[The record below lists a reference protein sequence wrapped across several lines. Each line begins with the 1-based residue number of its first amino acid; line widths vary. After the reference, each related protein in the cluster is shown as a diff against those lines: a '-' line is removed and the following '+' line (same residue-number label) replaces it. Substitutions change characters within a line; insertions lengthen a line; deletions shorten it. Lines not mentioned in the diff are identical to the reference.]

1 VHSGHP
7 PFTADLPLSAA
18 GVSLPRVPLSPKA
31 HPNTG
36 FAWLRMIGAL
46 VVVVD
51 HSASLT
57 DASRL
62 TVFPTS
68 WNLSPGYIA
77 LMGFFAMSGY
87 QISDSW
93 RQDPCWWR
101 FSVKR
106 VLRLWPPLL
115 LVVLVTALVI
125 GPLVSTSDLSQY
137 LSARATWGYV
147 VHNAGLYTLQHRLPG
162 VFVNNPWPWSAN
174 GAIWTLPMELT
185 GYLLVLG
192 FGVAG
197 LLRRAPWSTI
207 ALLLTLVGLDRRFEA
222 SIGRPGHGGSL
233 LQVPI
238 GSMVSFLVA
247 FSIGMVLH
255 AYRDRI
261 PLSPFLAWSLVGLQI
276 AVHTTAVGAFTL
288 PFMAGYGA
296 LVLTFHWPARLEG
309 YDSWVLGSYGLYL
322 WAFPVQQLLIMAGAD
337 TQWLLTV
344 TALPSAYLC
353 GWLSWRY
360 VEAPTLSLR
369 RYLPRREPRPT
380 AARPITTSS
389 GPPSPD
395 TSRADPRQRLAKLR
409 EQPEPAERET
419 TVPAASA

>member
-1 VHSGHP
+1 
-7 PFTADLPLSAA
+7 
-18 GVSLPRVPLSPKA
+18 
-31 HPNTG
+31 
-36 FAWLRMIGAL
+36 MIGAL
-46 VVVVD
+46 IVVVD

-68 WNLSPGYIA
+68 WNLSPGYVA

-101 FSVKR
+101 FSAKR

-125 GPLVSTSDLSQY
+125 GPLVSTYGLSEY
-137 LSARATWGYV
+137 FSARATWGYI
-147 VHNAGLYTLQHRLPG
+147 VHNAGLYTLQHPLPG
-162 VFVNNPWPWSAN
+162 VFVHNPWPWSAN
-174 GAIWTLPMELT
+174 GAIWTLPMEFT

-192 FGVAG
+192 FGAAG
-197 LLRRAPWSTI
+197 LLRRAPWLTV
-207 ALLLTLVGLDRRFEA
+207 ALMLTLIGLDRRFDA
-222 SIGRPGHGGSL
+222 SIGQPGHGGSL
-233 LQVPI
+233 VQVPI

-255 AYRDRI
+255 AYRGRI
-261 PLSPFLAWSLVGLQI
+261 ALSPVVAWSLVGLQI
-276 AVHTTAVGAFTL
+276 AVHTTRLGAVTL

-296 LVLTFHWPARLEG
+296 LVLAYHWPVRLEG
-309 YDSWVLGSYGLYL
+309 YDSWVFGSYGVYL

-337 TQWLLTV
+337 SQWLLTV
-344 TALPSAYLC
+344 SALPLAYLC

-360 VEAPTLSLR
+360 VEEPTLSLR
-369 RYLPRREPRPT
+369 RYLPRPSVDT
-380 AARPITTSS
+380 STTS
-389 GPPSPD
+389 
-395 TSRADPRQRLAKLR
+395 PRRRLAKLLDR
-409 EQPEPAERET
+409 HEPTEREAARS
-419 TVPAASA
+419 AASA

>member
-1 VHSGHP
+1 MK
-7 PFTADLPLSAA
+7 ADS
-18 GVSLPRVPLSPKA
+18 
-31 HPNTG
+31 NTG

-46 VVVVD
+46 TVVID
-51 HSASLT
+51 HSAPLT
-57 DASRL
+57 DPSRL

-93 RQDPCWWR
+93 RQDPSWWR

-115 LVVLVTALVI
+115 FVVLVTALVI
-125 GPLVSTSDLSQY
+125 GPLVSTLTLAEY
-137 LSARATWGYV
+137 FSARGTWGYV
-147 VHNAGLYTLQHRLPG
+147 VNNAGLYTLQHQLPG

-174 GAIWTLPMELT
+174 GSIWTLPMEFT
-185 GYLLVLG
+185 GYLLVLA
-192 FGVAG
+192 FGALG
-197 LLRRAPWSTI
+197 LFRRAPWATI
-207 ALLLTLVGLDRRFEA
+207 VLMLALIVLDRRFEA
-222 SIGRPGHGGSL
+222 SIGNPGDGGSF

-261 PLSPFLAWSLVGLQI
+261 PLSPRVAWSLVGLQVV
-276 AVHTTAVGAFTL
+276 VHTTEVGAVTL

-296 LVLTFHWPARLEG
+296 IVFAFHWSTRLEG
-309 YDSWVLGSYGLYL
+309 YDSWVFGSYGLYI

-337 TQWLLTV
+337 QQWSLTV
-344 TALPSAYLC
+344 TALPLTYLC
-353 GWLSWRY
+353 GWLSWHY
-360 VEAPTLSLR
+360 IEQPTLSLR
-369 RYLPRREPRPT
+369 RYLPR
-380 AARPITTSS
+380 
-389 GPPSPD
+389 PSPPNRD
-395 TSRADPRQRLAKLR
+395 RHPCRGPR
-409 EQPEPAERET
+409 EEWEPS
-419 TVPAASA
+419 VPA

>member
-1 VHSGHP
+1 
-7 PFTADLPLSAA
+7 
-18 GVSLPRVPLSPKA
+18 VPLPPKA

-46 VVVVD
+46 IVVVD
-51 HSASLT
+51 HSAPLT
-57 DASRL
+57 DAARL
-62 TVFPTS
+62 TVFPIS

-93 RQDPCWWR
+93 REDPCWWR
-101 FSVKR
+101 FSAKR

-125 GPLVSTSDLSQY
+125 GPLVSVLGPSEY
-137 LSARATWGYV
+137 FSARATWGYV

-162 VFVNNPWPWSAN
+162 VFDHNPWPWSAN
-174 GAIWTLPMELT
+174 GSIWTLPMELT

-192 FGVAG
+192 FGAAG
-197 LLRRAPWSTI
+197 LFRRAPWLTVV
-207 ALLLTLVGLDRRFEA
+207 LMLTLVGLDRRGEA
-222 SIGRPGHGGSL
+222 SIGNPGRDGSF

-238 GSMVSFLVA
+238 GSMVAFLVA

-255 AYRDRI
+255 TYRDKI
-261 PLSPFLAWSLVGLQI
+261 PLSPFVAWSLVGLQI
-276 AVHTTAVGAFTL
+276 AVHNSKADAVTL

-296 LVLTFHWPARLEG
+296 LVLGFHWPARLEG
-309 YDSWVLGSYGLYL
+309 YDSWVFGSYGLYVC
-322 WAFPVQQLLIMAGAD
+322 AFPVQQLLIMAGAT

-344 TALPSAYLC
+344 TALPLTYLC

-360 VEAPTLSLR
+360 IEAPTLSLR
-369 RYLPRREPRPT
+369 CYLPRSERRRPPQHPDSRPR
-380 AARPITTSS
+380 
-389 GPPSPD
+389 SP
-395 TSRADPRQRLAKLR
+395 RHRVAQLCQRS
-409 EQPEPAERET
+409 EPAQRAAA
-419 TVPAASA
+419 VPAVSA